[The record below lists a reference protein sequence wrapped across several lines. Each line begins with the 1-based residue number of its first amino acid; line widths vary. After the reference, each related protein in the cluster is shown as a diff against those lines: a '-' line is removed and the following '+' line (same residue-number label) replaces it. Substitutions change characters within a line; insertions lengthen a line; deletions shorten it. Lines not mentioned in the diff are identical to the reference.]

1 MIIKVLGSAAGGGFP
16 QWNCNCH
23 NCVSVRAGKPGFKAR
38 TQSSLAV
45 SRDGENWVLLNA
57 SPDLRQQI
65 AQTPELWANPKFGHR
80 HSPIK
85 SVVVTNGDVDHIAG
99 LINLREAEP
108 FSIYGTDRV
117 LATIAANSIFQILAE
132 PLVPRIPLALDRPV
146 ALSGANVE
154 LGLTVEAFAVP
165 GKVALYLEDASAG
178 PDFGTKE
185 GDTIGLKVTD
195 PQTRKSFF
203 YIPGCAA
210 IDERLAARLKGA
222 PLVFFDGTLFTDDE
236 MIAAGSD
243 AQDRR
248 PHGPHQHVGG
258 GRIDRRLLQT
268 RRGKAHICPYQQ
280 FEPGAGR
287 EFCSAQDDRRR
298 RMGGRIRRNGGTP
311 MSEPVSLER
320 ISTERK
326 TAEPMS
332 LAEYEAAIRAVGAE
346 RYHDKH
352 PFHHML
358 HGGKLDKAAGAGLGA
373 QPLLL
378 PVGRPAE
385 RRRPYQPPERP
396 RAAPRMDASRAR
408 PRRLLA
414 RRRAASS
421 AGSS

>member
-185 GDTIGLKVTD
+185 GDTIGLKVSD
-195 PQTRKSFF
+195 PQTRTSFF

-210 IDERLAARLKGA
+210 LDERLAARLKGA
-222 PLVFFDGTLFTDDE
+222 SLVFFDGTLFTDDE
-236 MIAAGSD
+236 MIQQGLM
-243 AQDRR
+243 
-248 PHGPHQHVGG
+248 PKTG
-258 GRIDRRLLQT
+258 GRMGHVNMSGTEGSIAAFSKLGLGRLIYV
-268 RRGKAHICPYQQ
+268 HINNSNPALD
-280 FEPGAGR
+280 ENSAARKTIEGAGF
-287 EFCSAQDDRRR
+287 E
-298 RMGGRIRRNGGTP
+298 
-311 MSEPVSLER
+311 
-320 ISTERK
+320 
-326 TAEPMS
+326 
-332 LAEYEAAIRAVGAE
+332 VGYDGME
-346 RYHDKH
+346 
-352 PFHHML
+352 
-358 HGGKLDKAAGAGLGA
+358 
-373 QPLLL
+373 
-378 PVGRPAE
+378 V
-385 RRRPYQPPERP
+385 
-396 RAAPRMDASRAR
+396 
-408 PRRLLA
+408 RL
-414 RRRAASS
+414 
-421 AGSS
+421 